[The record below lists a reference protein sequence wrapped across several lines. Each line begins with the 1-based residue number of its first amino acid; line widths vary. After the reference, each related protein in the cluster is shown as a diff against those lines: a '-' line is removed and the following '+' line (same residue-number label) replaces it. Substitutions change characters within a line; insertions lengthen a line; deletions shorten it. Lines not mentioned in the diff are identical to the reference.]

1 MWRGKID
8 RNPVECQARFP
19 TPPPARLPENLGVLL
34 REPFRVASA
43 QLHERFAE
51 HGHPEV
57 RPPHGNVFQFLDD
70 DGTRVSVL
78 ADRAQ
83 VTKQSMA
90 ELVAHLERH
99 GYVERIPD
107 PADRRAK
114 LVRATARGK
123 ELYALARE
131 FAAETEARVDRAPRQ
146 AQDAP
151 APRSCSRS

>member
-1 MWRGKID
+1 MSSRAPD
-8 RNPVECQARFP
+8 
-19 TPPPARLPENLGVLL
+19 TPARRQPENLGVLL
-34 REPFRVASA
+34 REPFLAASER
-43 QLHERFAE
+43 LHERFAE
-51 HGHPEV
+51 RGHPDV

-78 ADRAQ
+78 AERAQ

-99 GYVERIPD
+99 GYVERTPD

-114 LVRATARGK
+114 LVRATARGN

-131 FAAETEARVDRAPRQ
+131 FVAATEAEWERRLGKAKFRQ
-146 AQDAP
+146 LRELLVELNAKI
-151 APRSCSRS
+151 